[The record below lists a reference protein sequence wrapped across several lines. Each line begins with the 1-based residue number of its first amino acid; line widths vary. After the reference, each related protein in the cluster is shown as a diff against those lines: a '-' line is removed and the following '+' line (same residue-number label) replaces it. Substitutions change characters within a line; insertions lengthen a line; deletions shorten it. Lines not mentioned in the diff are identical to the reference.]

1 MKLNAYLTF
10 NGNCAQ
16 AFAYYAEHLGGQIVA
31 SMKFGDAPE
40 GGGAGPELADKVMH
54 SCLMVGEQA
63 LMGSDAVTQYCPYV
77 PLKGMSIALHPTSV
91 EEAERAFAALS
102 AGGTV
107 EMPLQQIFWATRF
120 GSCTDQFGVPWM
132 INCVDPNLADCP
144 KP

>member
-40 GGGAGPELADKVMH
+40 GGGGGPELADQIMH
-54 SCLMVGEQA
+54 TCMTVGAQT
-63 LMGSDAVTQYCPYV
+63 LMGSDAVPQYCPYEA
-77 PLKGMSIALHPTSV
+77 PKGISVALHPESV
-91 EEAERAFAALS
+91 EEAERVFAALS
-102 AGGTV
+102 ANGKVG
-107 EMPLQQIFWATRF
+107 MPLQQTFWATRF
-120 GSCTDQFGVPWM
+120 GTCTDQFGVPWM
-132 INCVDPNLADCP
+132 VNYVDASLADCP